1 MFRDLQ
7 YVVVFHLHNPLQCDQ
22 RMIGVDQDDPETES
36 RGYLEKSSGHRMTY
50 VAFWDESML
59 ASISIKGSYFS
70 VPFEPVDCP
79 GQKICFC
86 HIQLQKQ

>member
-7 YVVVFHLHNPLQCDQ
+7 YVVVSHLHNPLQCDQ
-22 RMIGVDQDDPETES
+22 RMIGVYQYDLETES

-59 ASISIKGSYFS
+59 TSISIKGLYFS
-70 VPFEPVDCP
+70 IPFEPGDCP
-79 GQKICFC
+79 GQKICFW
-86 HIQLQKQ
+86 HIQLQEK